1 MQGLGKAGGHSPG
14 QRIEISIVSETLNL
28 RINHCTH
35 KWLVVCL
42 CSVFLIVTV
51 GDLANK
57 IQRDCGHVAGNVDS
71 LFTELY
77 KL

>member
-1 MQGLGKAGGHSPG
+1 MQGLGKAGGHPPG

-28 RINHCTH
+28 RIDYLQSLYTQMAG
-35 KWLVVCL
+35 
-42 CSVFLIVTV
+42 SVFIIVTV

-57 IQRDCGHVAGNVDS
+57 IQRGCGHVAGNVDS